1 MTTTRGLKAIPA
13 RPAPWSTSDA
23 IELLG
28 LVAQLEH
35 VAFARLAADSALAPT
50 IEQRLELSRFA
61 SAAVER
67 RDRVL
72 ARITEIGGDPVAAV
86 RQYDDVLDDFDAR
99 TQPGSWWERL
109 LKAYVGYGVADD
121 FCRLAAEGLDA
132 GSRAVVLEVLDDA
145 SHAELAV
152 AELDAAGSADG
163 VLTARLALWGRRLVG
178 EALGVVQRLL
188 VQRPALVRLVAPSAS
203 DAAPAEP
210 SDQALRR
217 AHGAAHPP
225 HEPPRPHGLTATQRA
240 PHGSLRA
247 GLSVRRGQML
257 PKPTRP
263 LLSEPISTY
272 PRLAVG
278 TMTRRPR
285 TSTSSRAGRPL
296 RAAATA
302 AATSSGV
309 WSDSRLISRGRF
321 CTPMVISTVI
331 SFTSLLTL
339 WFSGRLRPAGAAA
352 LVRS

>member
-1 MTTTRGLKAIPA
+1 MTTTPA
-13 RPAPWSTSDA
+13 RTGSGTISATSPAAGSPELADT

-35 VAFARLAADSALAPT
+35 VAFARLAADAALAPT

-99 TQPGSWWERL
+99 TQPSSWWERL

-188 VQRPALVRLVAPSAS
+188 VQRPALVRLVSVGS
-203 DAAPAEP
+203 DAAPA
-210 SDQALRR
+210 
-217 AHGAAHPP
+217 HPP
-225 HEPPRPHGLTATQRA
+225 TKLFGELTAQHTRRMGRLGLTA
-240 PHGSLRA
+240 
-247 GLSVRRGQML
+247 
-257 PKPTRP
+257 
-263 LLSEPISTY
+263 
-272 PRLAVG
+272 
-278 TMTRRPR
+278 
-285 TSTSSRAGRPL
+285 
-296 RAAATA
+296 
-302 AATSSGV
+302 
-309 WSDSRLISRGRF
+309 
-321 CTPMVISTVI
+321 
-331 SFTSLLTL
+331 
-339 WFSGRLRPAGAAA
+339 
-352 LVRS
+352 

>member
-1 MTTTRGLKAIPA
+1 MRAGTGAEATPTATDVPPA
-13 RPAPWSTSDA
+13 GSLERADA
-23 IELLG
+23 VELLG

-61 SAAVER
+61 AAAVER

-86 RQYDDVLDDFDAR
+86 RVYGDVLDDFDAR
-99 TQPGSWWERL
+99 TPPGSWWERL

-188 VQRPALVRLVAPSAS
+188 VQRPALVRLVALGSAS
-203 DAAPAEP
+203 QADAPANAPTKLFGELTA
-210 SDQALRR
+210 QHTRR
-217 AHGAAHPP
+217 MA
-225 HEPPRPHGLTATQRA
+225 RLGLTA
-240 PHGSLRA
+240 
-247 GLSVRRGQML
+247 
-257 PKPTRP
+257 
-263 LLSEPISTY
+263 
-272 PRLAVG
+272 
-278 TMTRRPR
+278 
-285 TSTSSRAGRPL
+285 
-296 RAAATA
+296 
-302 AATSSGV
+302 
-309 WSDSRLISRGRF
+309 
-321 CTPMVISTVI
+321 
-331 SFTSLLTL
+331 
-339 WFSGRLRPAGAAA
+339 
-352 LVRS
+352 

>member
-1 MTTTRGLKAIPA
+1 MTTTPA
-13 RPAPWSTSDA
+13 GTGPGTAPGIIQAAVPAAGSPELADA
-23 IELLG
+23 VELLG

-72 ARITEIGGDPVAAV
+72 ARITEIGADPVAAV

-121 FCRLAAEGLDA
+121 FCRLAAEGLDP

-188 VQRPALVRLVAPSAS
+188 VQRPALVRLVSVGS
-203 DAAPAEP
+203 V
-210 SDQALRR
+210 
-217 AHGAAHPP
+217 GAAGQDAPP
-225 HEPPRPHGLTATQRA
+225 PAKLFSELTAQHTRRMNRLGLTA
-240 PHGSLRA
+240 
-247 GLSVRRGQML
+247 
-257 PKPTRP
+257 
-263 LLSEPISTY
+263 
-272 PRLAVG
+272 
-278 TMTRRPR
+278 
-285 TSTSSRAGRPL
+285 
-296 RAAATA
+296 
-302 AATSSGV
+302 
-309 WSDSRLISRGRF
+309 
-321 CTPMVISTVI
+321 
-331 SFTSLLTL
+331 
-339 WFSGRLRPAGAAA
+339 
-352 LVRS
+352 

>member
-1 MTTTRGLKAIPA
+1 MTRAVYPTAPARRSPPRRVYDPRMTTTPA
-13 RPAPWSTSDA
+13 RTAPEATPAVGSLEHGDA
-23 IELLG
+23 VELLG

-35 VAFARLAADSALAPT
+35 VAFARLAADSTLAPT

-72 ARITEIGGDPVAAV
+72 ARITELGGDPVEAV

-99 TQPGSWWERL
+99 TPPGSWWERL

-188 VQRPALVRLVAPSAS
+188 VQRPALVRLVALGSARTPA
-203 DAAPAEP
+203 DGAPA
-210 SDQALRR
+210 D
-217 AHGAAHPP
+217 GA
-225 HEPPRPHGLTATQRA
+225 
-240 PHGSLRA
+240 
-247 GLSVRRGQML
+247 
-257 PKPTRP
+257 PTK
-263 LLSEPISTY
+263 LF
-272 PRLAVG
+272 G
-278 TMTRRPR
+278 
-285 TSTSSRAGRPL
+285 
-296 RAAATA
+296 
-302 AATSSGV
+302 
-309 WSDSRLISRGRF
+309 
-321 CTPMVISTVI
+321 
-331 SFTSLLTL
+331 
-339 WFSGRLRPAGAAA
+339 
-352 LVRS
+352 